1 MESPVKPPI
10 GFIPM
15 PSAPYRQH
23 RKAAQL
29 LDQPGRPRPV
39 GVPPGASPA
48 LATPGLA
55 PAGTADGSP
64 AAAED
69 GAGDVPLPYAFG
81 ARVLMWK
88 QDPSVGEIGTR
99 KAFLPG
105 VVLAGPRDARISIG
119 DPAIAAVEP
128 NAFGDFVTM
137 PDTPQ
142 FDAVHTFAVVRQT
155 LTMYQRALSAAGAV
169 MPLPW
174 QWNSSVDT
182 APLQVFPYGLPN
194 VMNAYY
200 SRSQAC
206 LKFGD
211 FIPSGES
218 ERVYTCRSFD
228 IVSHE
233 TGHAVLDG
241 LKPHW
246 LEADNPPQTGGLHEA
261 FGDLTAIFL
270 ALSQLD
276 QCDAVVAQT
285 KAHLHDK
292 TFLADIAE
300 QFGLALGSTTG
311 LRNAD
316 NDLTLSQA
324 GTEVHAI
331 SQVFTGAIYDILADL
346 FAFERKPELED
357 CAGVL
362 HRVAAWLRGL
372 VLRALIAAPERAA
385 TYADVA
391 NEMLR
396 LCQEDGQ
403 PPAYAGFIRD
413 RFAQREVLD
422 VPPTA
427 PATDTLAALPGG
439 RAPVMRFA
447 PLVCDAP
454 GARQDR
460 RACCGTMNL
469 AEYHGV
475 ERILDA
481 EAQALARWCAE
492 HGRFGPAGSEA
503 GDGVG
508 TTTRVA
514 AMVASVTASA
524 TSGGAGG
531 AASATVVA
539 ASMTASTSAT
549 AERHAEDVATIP
561 IIS

>member
-1 MESPVKPPI
+1 MESSTMPPV
-10 GFIPM
+10 GFIPT

-29 LDQPGRPRPV
+29 LDQPGRPRLA
-39 GVPPGASPA
+39 GAPGAASDA
-48 LATPGLA
+48 E
-55 PAGTADGSP
+55 AGTGQD
-64 AAAED
+64 
-69 GAGDVPLPYAFG
+69 DVPLPYAFG

-88 QDPSVGEIGTR
+88 QDPSVAEIGTR

-105 VVLAGPRDARISIG
+105 VVLAGPRDARI
-119 DPAIAAVEP
+119 AIVDAGMAPVEP

-155 LTMYQRALSAAGAV
+155 LTMYQRALSAAGAE

-174 QWNSSVDT
+174 QWNSSTDT
-182 APLQVFPYGLPN
+182 APLQVYPNGLPN
-194 VMNAYY
+194 VMNAFY
-200 SRSQAC
+200 SRTQGC

-211 FIPSGES
+211 FVPAGGDA
-218 ERVYTCRSFD
+218 RVHTCRSFD
-228 IVSHE
+228 IVAHE

-241 LKPHW
+241 LKPQW
-246 LEADNPPQTGGLHEA
+246 LLADNPPQTGGLHEA

-276 QCDAVVAQT
+276 QCEAVVAQT

-300 QFGLALGSTTG
+300 QFGLALGTTTG

-324 GTEVHAI
+324 GTEVHAL
-331 SQVFTGAIYDILADL
+331 SQVFTGAVYDILADV
-346 FAFERKPELED
+346 FAIERRPALED

-362 HRVAAWLRGL
+362 HRTGNWLRGL
-372 VLRALIAAPERAA
+372 VLRALIAAPDSAA

-396 LCQEDGQ
+396 LTREDAR
-403 PPAYAGFIRD
+403 PPAYLDAIRA

-422 VPPTA
+422 VSAVP
-427 PATDTLAALPGG
+427 DGAAFPSAL
-439 RAPVMRFA
+439 RLA
-447 PLVCDAP
+447 PLVSDAP

-469 AEYHGV
+469 AEYYAV
-475 ERILDA
+475 ERVLER
-481 EAQALARWCAE
+481 EAQALARWCLD
-492 HGRFGPAGSEA
+492 HGRI
-503 GDGVG
+503 
-508 TTTRVA
+508 
-514 AMVASVTASA
+514 
-524 TSGGAGG
+524 G
-531 AASATVVA
+531 AADA
-539 ASMTASTSAT
+539 AA
-549 AERHAEDVATIP
+549 DVAPLAPANLTLAIDKKP
-561 IIS
+561 RKRT

>member
-1 MESPVKPPI
+1 MDTPANPPI
-10 GFIPM
+10 GFIPT

-39 GVPPGASPA
+39 DSAAGFAPSR
-48 LATPGLA
+48 PGLA
-55 PAGTADGSP
+55 N
-64 AAAED
+64 AAEGD
-69 GAGDVPLPYAFG
+69 APGDVPLPYAFG

-88 QDPSVGEIGTR
+88 QDPSVNEIGTR

-105 VVLAGPRDARISIG
+105 VVLAGPRDARIEVK
-119 DPAIAAVEP
+119 DPTIPAVEP

-155 LTMYQRALSAAGAV
+155 LTMYQRALSAAGSS

-194 VMNAYY
+194 VMNAFY
-200 SRSQAC
+200 SRNQAC

-211 FIPSGES
+211 FVPSGES
-218 ERVYTCRSFD
+218 ARMYTCRSFD

-276 QCDAVVAQT
+276 QCEAVVAQT

-300 QFGLALGSTTG
+300 QFGLALGSTNG

-316 NDLTLSQA
+316 NDLTLSEA

-331 SQVFTGAIYDILADL
+331 SQVFTGAIYDILADI

-357 CAGVL
+357 CACVL
-362 HRVAAWLRGL
+362 HEVSAWLRGL
-372 VLRALIAAPERAA
+372 LLRALIAAPDLAA

-396 LCQEDGQ
+396 ICQEDGK
-403 PPAYAGFIRD
+403 PAEYAGFIRD
-413 RFAQREVLD
+413 RFAQREVLA
-422 VPPTA
+422 VPPSIMGEEH
-427 PATDTLAALPGG
+427 PVGLRLAALVSDP
-439 RAPVMRFA
+439 
-447 PLVCDAP
+447 P

-469 AEYHGV
+469 AEYYNV
-475 ERILDA
+475 ERVLDA

-492 HGRFGPAGSEA
+492 HGRFGPAGTETA
-503 GDGVG
+503 EGEPQ

-514 AMVASVTASA
+514 A
-524 TSGGAGG
+524 
-531 AASATVVA
+531 VVA
-539 ASMTASTSAT
+539 AVSASGDAAAAALVSTTVTSPTPAGGPEGGPVVRDPVTAA
-549 AERHAEDVATIP
+549 
-561 IIS
+561 

>member
-1 MESPVKPPI
+1 LTIVNAYAGQRATIPPATKEEFTMETSTQPPI
-10 GFIPM
+10 GFVPM
-15 PSAPYRQH
+15 PSASYRQH
-23 RKAAQL
+23 RKTAQL
-29 LDQPGRPRPV
+29 LDQPGRPRSAS
-39 GVPPGASPA
+39 VPAMAGFTGPARPGSAN
-48 LATPGLA
+48 
-55 PAGTADGSP
+55 
-64 AAAED
+64 AAET
-69 GAGDVPLPYAFG
+69 GAPGDVPLPYAFG

-88 QDPSVGEIGTR
+88 QDPSVAEIGTR

-105 VVLAGPRDARISIG
+105 VVLAGPRDARIEVK
-119 DPAIAAVEP
+119 DPAIPAVEP

-155 LTMYQRALSAAGAV
+155 LTMYQRALSAAGAA

-194 VMNAYY
+194 VMNAFY

-211 FIPSGES
+211 FVPSADAP
-218 ERVYTCRSFD
+218 RVYTCRSFD

-276 QCDAVVAQT
+276 QCEAVVAQT

-300 QFGLALGSTTG
+300 QFGLALGGTNG

-331 SQVFTGAIYDILADL
+331 SEVFTGAVYDILADI

-362 HRVAAWLRGL
+362 HRVASWLRGL
-372 VLRALIAAPERAA
+372 VLRALIAAPDLGA

-396 LCQEDGQ
+396 ICQEDGK
-403 PPAYAGFIRD
+403 PPEYATFIRD
-413 RFAQREVLD
+413 RFAQREVLA
-422 VPPTA
+422 VPAGLSGEHPVGLR
-427 PATDTLAALPGG
+427 LAALVTDP
-439 RAPVMRFA
+439 
-447 PLVCDAP
+447 P

-469 AEYHGV
+469 AEYYNV
-475 ERILDA
+475 ERVLDA

-492 HGRFGPAGSEA
+492 HGRFGPAGAEPPETTTQVAAVMASVSAA
-503 GDGVG
+503 GD
-508 TTTRVA
+508 TA
-514 AMVASVTASA
+514 A
-524 TSGGAGG
+524 
-531 AASATVVA
+531 AAL
-539 ASMTASTSAT
+539 
-549 AERHAEDVATIP
+549 VATTVTTVAPGERVVRDPLVTDP
-561 IIS
+561 IS

>member
-1 MESPVKPPI
+1 MDSSTPTRRPSPV
-10 GFIPM
+10 GFVPT
-15 PSAPYRQH
+15 PSSTYRQH

-29 LDQPGRPRPV
+29 LDQPGRPRPLA
-39 GVPPGASPA
+39 GPGGASPSDA
-48 LATPGLA
+48 NPA
-55 PAGTADGSP
+55 P
-64 AAAED
+64 
-69 GAGDVPLPYAFG
+69 DVSLPYASG

-88 QDPSVGEIGTR
+88 QDPSVDEIGTR

-105 VVLAGPRDARISIG
+105 VVLAGPRDARIVLG
-119 DPAIAAVEP
+119 DSTIPPVEP

-155 LTMYQRALSAAGAV
+155 LTMYQRALSTAGSA

-174 QWNSSVDT
+174 QWNSSADT
-182 APLQVFPYGLPN
+182 SPLQVYPYGLPN

-200 SRSQAC
+200 SRAQAC

-211 FIPSGES
+211 FVPNGETA
-218 ERVYTCRSFD
+218 RIYTCRSFD

-241 LKPHW
+241 LKPQW
-246 LEADNPPQTGGLHEA
+246 LMAGNPPQTGGLHES

-285 KAHLHDK
+285 KARLHDK

-331 SQVFTGAIYDILADL
+331 SQVFTGAVYDVLADV
-346 FAFERKPELED
+346 FALERNPALED
-357 CAGVL
+357 CASVL
-362 HRVAAWLRGL
+362 HRVSGWLRGL
-372 VLRALIAAPERAA
+372 VLRALIAAPDAAA
-385 TYADVA
+385 TFADVA

-396 LCQEDGQ
+396 LAQEDGK
-403 PPAYAGFIRD
+403 PHPVVNAIRD
-413 RFAQREVLD
+413 RFAQREVFA
-422 VPPTA
+422 VPAGLSSDHP
-427 PATDTLAALPGG
+427 PGL
-439 RAPVMRFA
+439 RLL
-447 PLVCDAP
+447 PLVTDAP

-469 AEYHGV
+469 AEYHDV
-475 ERILDA
+475 ERLLLA
-481 EAQALARWCAE
+481 EAEALAHWCAE
-492 HGRFGPAGSEA
+492 HGRSGPAGEPAPS
-503 GDGVG
+503 
-508 TTTRVA
+508 TQTSA
-514 AMVASVTASA
+514 AMALKTVTV
-524 TSGGAGG
+524 TDDTG
-531 AASATVVA
+531 AA
-539 ASMTASTSAT
+539 
-549 AERHAEDVATIP
+549 VATTAVVDLSARP
-561 IIS
+561 

>member
-1 MESPVKPPI
+1 MESPTIPPL
-10 GFIPM
+10 GFVPM
-15 PSAPYRQH
+15 PTAPYRQH

-29 LDQPGRPRPV
+29 LDQPGPPRPADPAPS
-39 GVPPGASPA
+39 GGA
-48 LATPGLA
+48 G
-55 PAGTADGSP
+55 DGRS
-64 AAAED
+64 
-69 GAGDVPLPYAFG
+69 GDVPLPYAFG

-88 QDPSVGEIGTR
+88 QDPSVSEIGTR

-105 VVLAGPRDARISIG
+105 VVLAGPRDARIEVK
-119 DPAIAAVEP
+119 DPGIPAVEP

-155 LTMYQRALSAAGAV
+155 LTMYQRALSSAGAE

-182 APLQVFPYGLPN
+182 SPLQIHPYGLPN
-194 VMNAYY
+194 VMNAFY
-200 SRSQAC
+200 SRSQCC

-211 FIPSGES
+211 FAQADGSAGAAADETARI
-218 ERVYTCRSFD
+218 YTCRSFD

-241 LKPHW
+241 LKPQW
-246 LEADNPPQTGGLHEA
+246 LNADNPPQTGGLHEA

-285 KAHLHDK
+285 KARLHDK

-300 QFGLALGSTTG
+300 QFGLALGTTNG

-331 SQVFTGAIYDILADL
+331 SQVFTGAVYDILADV
-346 FAFERKPELED
+346 FAFERQPAFED
-357 CAGVL
+357 CASVL
-362 HRVAAWLRGL
+362 HRSAAWLRGL
-372 VLRALIAAPERAA
+372 LLRALIAAPEVAA

-396 LCQEDGQ
+396 ICQEDGK
-403 PPAYAGFIRD
+403 PAAYTAFIRD
-413 RFAQREVLD
+413 RFAQREVLE
-422 VPPTA
+422 VPAELTA
-427 PATDTLAALPGG
+427 ALAGQGHPPGLRLAAC
-439 RAPVMRFA
+439 VS
-447 PLVCDAP
+447 DAP

-469 AEYHGV
+469 SEYYDAERV
-475 ERILDA
+475 LDA
-481 EAQALARWCAE
+481 EMQALARWCAA
-492 HGRFGPAGSEA
+492 HGRSGPAGA
-503 GDGVG
+503 GQPTTQAMLAGVAVS
-508 TTTRVA
+508 TT
-514 AMVASVTASA
+514 
-524 TSGGAGG
+524 
-531 AASATVVA
+531 
-539 ASMTASTSAT
+539 TASTDGAT
-549 AERHAEDVATIP
+549 VTTGIAALAVLDPAPAPPAPSGGMPAGALPADALTRI
-561 IIS
+561 